1 MIKSEIRLKEPFS
14 IHGAPMSRLLLTEK
28 EKYSQSV
35 HIFVIKYIWKMN
47 ASGGLQPYRE
57 EGASH
62 VSVVRQ
68 ERRGVLTT
76 KTISQHTSD
85 MQAKMVPEKE
95 VLRCERQ
102 TEM

>member
-1 MIKSEIRLKEPFS
+1 MIKYR
-14 IHGAPMSRLLLTEK
+14 
-28 EKYSQSV
+28 
-35 HIFVIKYIWKMN
+35 WKMN

-57 EGASH
+57 EGALN
-62 VSVVRQ
+62 VSAVRQ
-68 ERRGVLTT
+68 ERPGVLTT

-85 MQAKMVPEKE
+85 MQSKTVPEKE